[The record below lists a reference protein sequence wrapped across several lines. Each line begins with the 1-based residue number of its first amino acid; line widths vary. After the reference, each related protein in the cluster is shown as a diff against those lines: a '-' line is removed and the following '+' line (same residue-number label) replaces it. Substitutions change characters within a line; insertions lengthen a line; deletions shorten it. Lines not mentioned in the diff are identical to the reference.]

1 MAKYARQQI
10 FFIQQR
16 LTEFRFD
23 ELRGFIDHSRNGM
36 ASTWK
41 EFGEQF
47 EKTTAGWDDDQKNE
61 YADHIY
67 DDIASLRDASP
78 QLLRH
83 AQCMMIF
90 GTFEN
95 GLANMC
101 RAVHRDAKIAA
112 APPGNLYT
120 YKAKAYLL
128 PHIGKRPAPFATE
141 WAWLDEFRIFRNWM
155 AHNGGRAQR
164 DATPGGNWSRAQ
176 QFLRRNRGLL
186 RMAQHYEIAV
196 EDGLVDRALTRASD
210 AMQRIHKATRH
221 LYR

>member
-1 MAKYARQQI
+1 MAKYARQNI
-10 FFIQQR
+10 FPIQQR
-16 LTEFRFD
+16 LTDFHFE
-23 ELRGFIDHSRNGM
+23 ELRGFIDHTRTGM

-41 EFGEQF
+41 EFNAKF
-47 EKTTAGWDDDQKNE
+47 ERTTAGWDEDQKHE
-61 YADHIY
+61 YAEHIY

-78 QLLRH
+78 QLLRQ

-95 GLANMC
+95 GVANLC
-101 RAVHRDAKIAA
+101 RAIHRDKKIAV
-112 APPGNLYT
+112 APPDNLYT

-128 PHIGKRPAPFATE
+128 PHIGKRPAPFTTE

-164 DATPGGNWSRAQ
+164 DNKPAGNWSRTQ
-176 QFLRRNRGLL
+176 QFLRRNRGLIKVI
-186 RMAQHYEIAV
+186 QHNEIAV
-196 EDGLVDRALTRASD
+196 EDRLVDRAFTRASD
-210 AMQRIHKATRH
+210 AMARIHKATRH